1 MTAIPALR
9 SAADDNAARAAHAA
23 LAEAIKA
30 LDGAHKNVD
39 DARLDDLIAGITE
52 ALANAQ
58 GDLAVLAHQ
67 IADDEHDPRA
77 VLRWSPRYAAA

>member
-1 MTAIPALR
+1 MNAIPALR

-23 LAEAIKA
+23 LAAAIKG
-30 LDGAHKNVD
+30 LDAAHKNID

-52 ALANAQ
+52 AVANAM

-67 IADDEHDPRA
+67 IADDEHDARA
-77 VLRWSPRYAAA
+77 VLRWSPRYQAA